1 MFLCLIYHLFLFSQW
16 TTYEQQQPFGYTYLG
31 CMLLLTFVNIIVV
44 VLNTIDKLR
53 AKRRIATIKKIRAQR
68 AEIMSLIF
76 NLRTNSIGKIGIE
89 TIESDESQDRKIL
102 LDNSL
107 ERMDQM
113 VEDAR
118 EGSKKSKI

>member
-1 MFLCLIYHLFLFSQW
+1 
-16 TTYEQQQPFGYTYLG
+16 
-31 CMLLLTFVNIIVV
+31 
-44 VLNTIDKLR
+44 
-53 AKRRIATIKKIRAQR
+53 
-68 AEIMSLIF
+68 MSLIF